1 MQPQVDIRGRMPNL
15 GFGGSY
21 AMSEQ
26 SQVRATQAPDDSGE
40 NLEKKIRSL
49 DRILDVPMQVSVELG
64 RTRMPIKEVIQLTQ
78 GSVIEL
84 SKMVGD
90 HLEIFVNQKLI
101 ARGEVVVVNEKFG
114 IRISEILSPQ
124 ERVEKMA

>member
-1 MQPQVDIRGRMPNL
+1 
-15 GFGGSY
+15 
-21 AMSEQ
+21 MSEQ
-26 SQVRATQAPDDSGE
+26 SQAKTSQVPDEAGE
-40 NLEKKIRSL
+40 NLEEKIRSL
-49 DRILDVPMQVSVELG
+49 DRILDIPMQISVELG
-64 RTRMPIKEVIQLTQ
+64 RTRMPVKDVIQLGQ

-124 ERVEKMA
+124 ERVERMA

>member
-1 MQPQVDIRGRMPNL
+1 
-15 GFGGSY
+15 
-21 AMSEQ
+21 MSEQ

-124 ERVEKMA
+124 ERVERMA

>member
-1 MQPQVDIRGRMPNL
+1 
-15 GFGGSY
+15 
-21 AMSEQ
+21 MSEQ
-26 SQVRATQAPDDSGE
+26 AQVKNGQVPEEAGE
-40 NLEKKIRSL
+40 HLEEKIRSL
-49 DRILDVPMQVSVELG
+49 DRILDIPMQISVELG
-64 RTRMPIKEVIQLTQ
+64 RTKMPVKDVIQLGQ

-90 HLEIFVNQKLI
+90 HLEILVNQKLI

-124 ERVEKMA
+124 ERVERMS

>member
-1 MQPQVDIRGRMPNL
+1 
-15 GFGGSY
+15 
-21 AMSEQ
+21 MSEN
-26 SQVRATQAPDDSGE
+26 SQVSVAKAPEHSE
-40 NLEKKIRSL
+40 EHLEEKIRSL
-49 DRILDVPMQVSVELG
+49 DRILDIPMQVSVELG
-64 RTRMPIKEVIQLTQ
+64 RTRMPVKDVIQLSQ

-84 SKMVGD
+84 SKTVGD

-124 ERVEKMA
+124 ERVERMA

>member
-1 MQPQVDIRGRMPNL
+1 
-15 GFGGSY
+15 
-21 AMSEQ
+21 MSEQ
-26 SQVRATQAPDDSGE
+26 SHVKAAKAPDDSGE
-40 NLEKKIRSL
+40 NLEEKIRSL
-49 DRILDVPMQVSVELG
+49 DRILDIPMQVSVELG

-84 SKMVGD
+84 SKTVGD

>member
-1 MQPQVDIRGRMPNL
+1 
-15 GFGGSY
+15 
-21 AMSEQ
+21 MSEQ
-26 SQVRATQAPDDSGE
+26 SQVNSVQQAPGESAE
-40 NLEKKIRSL
+40 NLEEKIRSL
-49 DRILDVPMQVSVELG
+49 DRILDIPMQVSVELG
-64 RTRMPIKEVIQLTQ
+64 RTRMPVKDVIQLSQ

-84 SKMVGD
+84 SKMVGE

-124 ERVEKMA
+124 ERVERMA

>member
-1 MQPQVDIRGRMPNL
+1 
-15 GFGGSY
+15 
-21 AMSEQ
+21 MSEQ
-26 SQVRATQAPDDSGE
+26 SQAKTVQVPDETGE
-40 NLEKKIRSL
+40 NLDEKIRSL
-49 DRILDVPMQVSVELG
+49 DRILDIPMQISVELG
-64 RTRMPIKEVIQLTQ
+64 RTRMPVKDVIQLSQ

-124 ERVEKMA
+124 ERVERMA